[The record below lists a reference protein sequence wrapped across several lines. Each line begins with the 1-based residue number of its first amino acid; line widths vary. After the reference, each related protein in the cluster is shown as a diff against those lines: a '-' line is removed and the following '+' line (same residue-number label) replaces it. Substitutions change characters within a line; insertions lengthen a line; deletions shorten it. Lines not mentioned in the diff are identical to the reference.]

1 MITVGGHPFCPGSS
15 KRADRAPV
23 PPGNRLSAPRV
34 RFVIFASAKSGT
46 QWMQQLL
53 GAHPQVHCAETR
65 AFGGHFDP
73 DTPSAVQ
80 LTLDTYCSILSRYHR
95 APVEP
100 GAFGDAGVYFRE
112 LSFNLLDTI
121 AETSL
126 RTAGKTIYGEK
137 VTPFLGTAAAVVE
150 RLAEYNPKLRFVHLT
165 RDGRDVVAS
174 GLAHQR
180 IVHRGT
186 AKGERL
192 ERAVVDRRVPEEMLE
207 FFTSL
212 WTQSVAAGIEA
223 KNLFGRYLQLRYEDA
238 LEDTPGQVRRL
249 FEFIGADADDA
260 TVEQCVRD
268 ASFEAMSGGRRRGQE
283 DSDSVV
289 RKGIAG
295 DWRRWLT
302 DEQAAWF
309 DKRAGE
315 LMETLGYARAWAA
328 AGAIV
333 SGVIQAGR

>member
-1 MITVGGHPFCPGSS
+1 MPV
-15 KRADRAPV
+15 DRHEF
-23 PPGNRLSAPRV
+23 PGNRLSAPRV

-65 AFGGHFDP
+65 AFGEHFDP
-73 DTPSAVQ
+73 DSPSAVHI
-80 LTLDTYCSILSRYHR
+80 TLDTYCSILSRYHQT
-95 APVEP
+95 PL
-100 GAFGDAGVYFRE
+100 GAGASGDAAVYFRG

-137 VTPFLGTAAAVVE
+137 ITPYLGTAARVVE
-150 RLAEYNPKLRFVHLT
+150 RLAAYNPELRFVHLT
-165 RDGRDVVAS
+165 RDGRDVIVS

-180 IVHRGT
+180 LVHRGT

-192 ERAVVDRRVPEEMLE
+192 ERAVADRRVPREMLA
-207 FFTSL
+207 FFTAL
-212 WTQSVAAGIEA
+212 WTQSVGAGIEA
-223 KNLFGRYLQLRYEDA
+223 KKVFGRHLQLRYEDA

-249 FEFIGADADDA
+249 FEFIGADADDT
-260 TVEQCVRD
+260 TVQQCVRD

-283 DSDSVV
+283 DSESIV
-289 RKGIAG
+289 RKGVAG

-309 DKRAGE
+309 DERAGE
-315 LMETLGYARAWAA
+315 LMDVLGYTR
-328 AGAIV
+328 
-333 SGVIQAGR
+333 SGLPLVAHTDR